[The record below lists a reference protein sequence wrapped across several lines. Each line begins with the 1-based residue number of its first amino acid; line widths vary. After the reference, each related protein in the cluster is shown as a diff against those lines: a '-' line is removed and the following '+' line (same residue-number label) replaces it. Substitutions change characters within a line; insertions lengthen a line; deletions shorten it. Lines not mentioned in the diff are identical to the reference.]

1 MHLSRLELKNFRGAR
16 SLSVDFHSGV
26 NILIGENRTCKT
38 AILDALRLC
47 LGFSLERREIFIQ
60 PEDFYCD
67 QNGIQS
73 EEIAFDLLFEGV
85 IPEQQG
91 LFVELLAIDQNQ
103 KPVVQLHV
111 RFTRD
116 GDRIRRRVWGGEH
129 DGQEIPSIVLELL
142 YFTHLGALRDAS
154 RDLSPSRSNRLSQL
168 FLKLVSDPEMRKALA
183 NEVNTQVAGVKA
195 WNDLIDSG
203 VKKIQG
209 HLSEI
214 VLKGD
219 DSRVSVGFVDSTF
232 REIAEGLRM
241 RIPRG
246 NKSSSASGN
255 APTKPVVE
263 PNKEAATTTHL
274 SIPQNSMGYNNLLYV
289 ATVLGDLTERFK
301 NSTHSYAALL
311 IEEPEAHLH
320 PQWQN
325 TLFRYL
331 QGMKDN
337 GIQVFITSHSPTITA
352 KSDIDSLIVLKTNG
366 DAISATPMRHLSLG
380 DPEKKHLQRFLD
392 VTKSQLFF
400 ARGVVLVEGISEAL
414 LLPRFAMKV
423 GQDYNLDSNGVEV
436 VNIDG
441 VAFEPFAQLF
451 NSVDVNA
458 RLPVRCAIIT
468 DDDRNEHG
476 QPSGRAENALA
487 LRGGKLEV
495 FLAAV
500 TFEHELYMKN
510 EDLVLKVYQRLH
522 PQTDL
527 AFKGE
532 DSNRAQQFVDKLKSN
547 KDKAV
552 FAQELAA
559 ELQVDEAFKAF
570 VVPGYIQNAIRWVV
584 TGNASKTD

>member
-16 SLSVDFHSGV
+16 NLTVDFHSGV
-26 NILIGENRTCKT
+26 NVLIGENRTCKT

-47 LGFSLERREIFIQ
+47 LGFALERREVYIQ
-60 PEDFYCD
+60 PEDFYCGQD
-67 QNGIQS
+67 GIQS
-73 EEIAFDLLFEGV
+73 DEIAFDLLFEGV
-85 IPEQQG
+85 KPEQQG
-91 LFVELLAIDQNQ
+91 LFVELLAIDQDQ

-129 DGQEIPSIVLELL
+129 DGQEIPSIVFELM
-142 YFTHLGALRDAS
+142 YFTHLGALRDAG

-168 FLKLVSDPEMRKALA
+168 FLKLVSDPERRKALA
-183 NEVNTQVAGVKA
+183 SEVNTQVAGVKE
-195 WNDLIDSG
+195 WNELIDRG
-203 VKKIQG
+203 VKKIQD
-209 HLSEI
+209 HLSGI

-241 RIPRG
+241 RMPRG
-246 NKSSSASGN
+246 NQSSNASGN
-255 APTKPVVE
+255 PPTKPAVV
-263 PNKEAATTTHL
+263 PNKEASTTTHF
-274 SIPQNSMGYNNLLYV
+274 SISQNSMGYNNLLYV
-289 ATVLGDLTERFK
+289 ATVLGDLVERFK
-301 NSTHSYAALL
+301 YSTHSYAALL

-331 QGMKDN
+331 QEMKDS

-352 KSDIDSLIVLKTNG
+352 KSEIDSLIVLKRNG
-366 DAISATPMRHLSLG
+366 EAISATPMRRLSLG

-414 LLPRFAMKV
+414 LLPRFAVKI
-423 GQDYNLDSNGVEV
+423 GQDYNLDSNAVEV

-441 VAFEPFAQLF
+441 VAFEPFALLF
-451 NSVDVNA
+451 NSNAENA
-458 RLPVRCAIIT
+458 RLPVRCALIT
-468 DDDRNEHG
+468 DDDRNGGG
-476 QPSGRAENALA
+476 QLSNRAVNASA
-487 LRGGKLEV
+487 LRGGTLDV
-495 FLAAV
+495 FLATV

-510 EDLVLKVYQRLH
+510 EDLVLKVYKKLH
-522 PQTDL
+522 PKTDL
-527 AFKGE
+527 DFIGE
-532 DSNRAQQFVDKLKSN
+532 DVSRAQQFVDKLKSN

-559 ELQVDEAFKAF
+559 ELQADDALRAF
-570 VVPGYIQNAIRWVV
+570 VLPDYIQNAIRWVV

>member
-1 MHLSRLELKNFRGAR
+1 
-16 SLSVDFHSGV
+16 VDFHSGV

-60 PEDFYCD
+60 QEDFYCD
-67 QNGIQS
+67 QDGSQS

-85 IPEQQG
+85 KPEQQG

-103 KPVVQLHV
+103 KAVVQLHV
-111 RFTRD
+111 RFKRD
-116 GDRIRRRVWGGEH
+116 GDRIRRRVWGGEYE
-129 DGQEIPSIVLELL
+129 GQEVPLIVLELL
-142 YFTHLGALRDAS
+142 YFTHLGALRDAA

-168 FLKLVSDPEMRKALA
+168 FLKLVPDPERRNALA
-183 NEVNTQVAGVKA
+183 KQVNTQIAGVKE

-203 VKKIQG
+203 VTRIQK
-209 HLSEI
+209 HLSGV
-214 VLKGD
+214 VLRDD
-219 DSRVSVGFVDSTF
+219 DSHVSVGFVDSTF

-241 RIPRG
+241 WMPRG
-246 NKSSSASGN
+246 KQVLVASEEASASQAAVPKKGG
-255 APTKPVVE
+255 
-263 PNKEAATTTHL
+263 ATTAHFT
-274 SIPQNSMGYNNLLYV
+274 IPQNSLGYNNLLYV
-289 ATVLGDLTERFK
+289 ATVLGDLVERFE
-301 NSTHSYAALL
+301 NSTHSYAALM

-331 QGMKDN
+331 QEMKAS

-352 KSDIDSLIVLKTNG
+352 KGEIDSLIVLKRDG
-366 DAISATPMRHLSLG
+366 EVVSALPMRKLTMG

-400 ARGVVLVEGISEAL
+400 SHGVVLVEGISEAL
-414 LLPRFAMKV
+414 MLPHFARKI

-451 NSVDVNA
+451 NSADMNA
-458 RLPVRCAIIT
+458 RLPVRCAVIT

-500 TFEHELYMKN
+500 TFEHEMYMKN
-510 EDLVLKVYQRLH
+510 EDLMLKVYQRLH
-522 PQTDL
+522 PHTDL
-527 AFKGE
+527 AFEGE
-532 DSNRAQQFVDKLKSN
+532 DSSRAQQFVDKLKSN

-559 ELQVDEAFKAF
+559 ELQVDEVFKAF
-570 VVPGYIQNAIRWVV
+570 VVPGYIQNAICWVV
-584 TGNASKTD
+584 TGNASTTY